1 VSRLVELA
9 RLLSSEQISHT
20 RMVDNSGVILNVDS
34 LQVLSLNETGLFLVE
49 ALRNGVDDRCG
60 LVKRL
65 VEEYEIDESTAKA
78 DVDSF
83 VDELIPYIAGS

>member
-1 VSRLVELA
+1 
-9 RLLSSEQISHT
+9 
-20 RMVDNSGVILNVDS
+20 MVDNSGVILDVDS